1 MALSAA
7 EIAPGIREVINDK
20 FVVGVD
26 LGQSMDPT
34 AICVL
39 QHRTISHLTFK
50 GHLRQVGETF
60 DVRHL
65 QRLPLGLSYPEQVD
79 AVAQLLARPPLG
91 KAELVIDE
99 TGVGRAVGDLF
110 ETARMQPTRVTITA
124 GMDASWVGPRRH
136 HVPKTVLISALDARL
151 HTGELRFA
159 ADLHEAGAMADELKD
174 FRRKVSVAG
183 RTHTSPAQANTTT
196 WFWPWR
202 LRCGLPL
209 RCPSLLSPR
218 ADSIVT

>member
-7 EIAPGIREVINDK
+7 EIAPGFREIINDK

-39 QHRTISHLTFK
+39 QHRVISHLHYK

-110 ETARMQPTRVTITA
+110 ESARLSAGTRHHHRGSGSVVGRTAAPPCR
-124 GMDASWVGPRRH
+124 RRH
-136 HVPKTVLISALDARL
+136 LDLGSRCEASHGR
-151 HTGELRFA
+151 A
-159 ADLHEAGAMADELKD
+159 A
-174 FRRKVSVAG
+174 V
-183 RTHTSPAQANTTT
+183 
-196 WFWPWR
+196 
-202 LRCGLPL
+202 RC
-209 RCPSLLSPR
+209 
-218 ADSIVT
+218 